1 MSIILPGLCR
11 FLDKNSKEFWDE
23 GEEVKSLIFGVPDE
37 SSMRSLSREK
47 FSGYRGNFSP
57 RRGIT
62 QL

>member
-1 MSIILPGLCR
+1 VCR